1 MKKNIIITIIIVIVL
16 CLTIVI
22 AKNVIDYK
30 IFRNDEK
37 QVKMLMELFSNY
49 TKEIDF
55 TDCELKIDDTCLKN
69 IFTKQ
74 YFSDEN
80 KSIIKSIE
88 IANEDSIGIYNL
100 FLYSS
105 DDGKTI
111 KLVLEKKGIEGFGSY
126 RKEQNFKVKIKN
138 GNIIFEP
145 YGLIKYSE
153 S

>member
-1 MKKNIIITIIIVIVL
+1 MKKYIITTIVIFIVL

-22 AKNVIDYK
+22 AKNVIDDK

-37 QVKMLMELFSNY
+37 QVKMLMELFSYY

-111 KLVLEKKGIEGFGSY
+111 KLVLEKKGIDGFGSY